1 LLFITKW
8 KSSKKS
14 CGDIREE
21 FVEPNQRINLKG
33 KSNRRKLNEAK
44 FPNWIDLSDSGRK
57 YWYDVEG
64 KFGFRAR
71 YIKEVDKEEK
81 TTKFYQQIY
90 DKDNNLVEIHEK
102 FPEDRGHKK
111 LRR

>member
-1 LLFITKW
+1 ME
-8 KSSKKS
+8 KK
-14 CGDIREE
+14 
-21 FVEPNQRINLKG
+21 NNK
-33 KSNRRKLNEAK
+33 RKLNETK
-44 FPNWIDLSDSGRK
+44 FSNWKDLADGGRE

-71 YIKEVDKEEK
+71 YIKKVDNQEK
-81 TTKFYQQIY
+81 TSKFYQEIY

-111 LRR
+111 LER